1 MRPRQNWFRGRSAL
15 GDETTFDQEVLT
27 DGIRLSLI
35 GMGVVFAVLSI
46 LALAIKA
53 FDRIDSIIPEQ
64 GSAEPKTASA
74 TAVAP
79 TTETTQQPDSASDD
93 VLTAAAIGVALA
105 LAEIEGPTSPV
116 SSRTARSATNT
127 WVAAGRGRE
136 MSNRTASQPMRTRTG
151 R

>member
-93 VLTAAAIGVALA
+93 VLTAAASGWLWLSQRSKDPLRRYPA
-105 LAEIEGPTSPV
+105 GPQDLQLTLGLP
-116 SSRTARSATNT
+116 RD
-127 WVAAGRGRE
+127 AAVRCQ
-136 MSNRTASQPMRTRTG
+136 TVPPASQ
-151 R
+151 